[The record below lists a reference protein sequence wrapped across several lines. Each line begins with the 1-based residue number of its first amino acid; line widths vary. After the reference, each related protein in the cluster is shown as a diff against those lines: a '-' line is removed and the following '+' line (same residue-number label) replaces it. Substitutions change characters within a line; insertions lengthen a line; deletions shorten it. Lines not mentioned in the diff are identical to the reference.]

1 MINRSA
7 YMEAYQERIV
17 ENPERNQLI
26 ASLVREGR
34 SRGYH
39 VIVLLERLRHLK
51 LVSLRLEGIPFR
63 IVAGVDYKGE
73 HQKWDE
79 KKGKLVRVVEGEKID
94 VEKRQKITGKFED
107 SKVRVILANKVFKKG
122 VNIKRVDVI
131 INGGGMKS
139 KDDALQAFGRGVRL
153 HPDKGGLL
161 YFDIAD
167 TDEKNKSNWFAK
179 AARSRKRAFRLAEI
193 VTKDFVWEKDGE
205 AKELYD
211 RAEKVLRK
219 ELKK

>member
-1 MINRSA
+1 
-7 YMEAYQERIV
+7 MEAYNERIV
-17 ENPERNQLI
+17 ENSERNQLI
-26 ASLVREGR
+26 ASLVKEGR

-51 LVSLRLEGIPFR
+51 LVSERLKGIPFR
-63 IVAGVDYKGE
+63 IVAGQKYESE
-73 HQKWDE
+73 HQKWNE
-79 KKGKLVRVVEGEKID
+79 KKGKLVRVVVGESID
-94 VEKRQKITGKFED
+94 VATRQKITGKFEL

-153 HPDKGGLL
+153 HADKSGLL

-167 TDEKNKSNWFAK
+167 QDEKNKGNWFAK
-179 AARSRKRAFRLAEI
+179 AARSRKRAFTQSGI
-193 VTKDFVWEKDGE
+193 VTKDFVWERDGE